1 MTQFYRLALVFLIQ
15 THGLFSDRGGLMFG
29 IEEMFEKGRLTHG
42 KAIFRLLRYFTEA
55 HPEGIAHYLFLSVC
69 FVMFFSLSQNS
80 EHPMF
85 DKELSYHMSN
95 VLEDNLNATKEMAIF
110 VIFVY
115 YFYSSI

>member
-55 HPEGIAHYLFLSVC
+55 HP
-69 FVMFFSLSQNS
+69 
-80 EHPMF
+80 
-85 DKELSYHMSN
+85 
-95 VLEDNLNATKEMAIF
+95 
-110 VIFVY
+110 
-115 YFYSSI
+115 